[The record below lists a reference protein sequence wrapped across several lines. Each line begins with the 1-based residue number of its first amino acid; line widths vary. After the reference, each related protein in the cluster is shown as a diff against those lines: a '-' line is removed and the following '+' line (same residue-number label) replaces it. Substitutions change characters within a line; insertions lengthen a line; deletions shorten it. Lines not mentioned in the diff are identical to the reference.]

1 MLLTLGF
8 WWWQDGTLLSPR
20 RAQRAWEA
28 AGEVAES
35 RGHSKGPPKGASRRK
50 GGKSRE
56 KLGRNLLAG

>member
-1 MLLTLGF
+1 MCSSPWGAGGGRMGLYC
-8 WWWQDGTLLSPR
+8 PR